1 MEYAVTHDNGEYY
14 TTKHPHSTVH
24 VLARGVKYRK
34 VLATILVLDLCDGS
48 VLPSSQSYVGL
59 NVILIVFFRRQTS

>member
-1 MEYAVTHDNGEYY
+1 MECAVTHDNSGYY
-14 TTKHPHSTVH
+14 TTKHPHRTVRA
-24 VLARGVKYRK
+24 LEGDIKYHK
-34 VLATILVLDLCDGS
+34 VLAAVLALDLYDGS